1 MTQEGSRRLLTFRL
15 DTERRQRLRARL
27 AREGR
32 TMSEVVTSGLRQY
45 VQHARHREERG
56 DGGGTPVLP
65 ERIAARLRELRS
77 SGRSELLSATLAALH
92 EAGWPLRPLAE
103 ALGISKQA
111 VQARVRR
118 RAAAR
123 AGAQVAQV
131 VPAAQVVPVAQ
142 AVPAAQAVPVA
153 QAVSA
158 AQAVPTTEAVPAAQ
172 AVPVAQAVPAAQ
184 AVAAAQV
191 GGLAEIGWPGA
202 GELAV
207 ACEPPPPFPQRRV
220 ASAAGLRPH
229 LTVKIDYTL
238 RASAHRV
245 AADEGHS
252 LTQVVEG
259 ILDRYLKHGL
269 IDKDADAGSAAGAGT
284 GAGADTGAGQ
294 VPREA
299 SRAASRSR

>member
-1 MTQEGSRRLLTFRL
+1 MTPEGSRRLLTFRL

-32 TMSEVVTSGLRQY
+32 TMSEVVTSGLRHY

-118 RAAAR
+118 LAGAR
-123 AGAQVAQV
+123 TGAQVAQAV
-131 VPAAQVVPVAQ
+131 QVVQ
-142 AVPAAQAVPVA
+142 AVQAVQSVEAAQA
-153 QAVSA
+153 
-158 AQAVPTTEAVPAAQ
+158 
-172 AVPVAQAVPAAQ
+172 
-184 AVAAAQV
+184 
-191 GGLAEIGWPGA
+191 GDLAEISRPGA
-202 GELAV
+202 DELAV

-238 RASAHRV
+238 RVSAHRV

-269 IDKDADAGSAAGAGT
+269 IDREAERDA
-284 GAGADTGAGQ
+284 GAGQ